1 MTERDGDDLQR
12 PAEQGANRGVVL
24 VVALVVTGLVT
35 FGAYLSSQVPSAAP
49 DLGEAGTILPVPLEI
64 PEFALVDE
72 QGERFDLSRLAGHW
86 SLLFF
91 GYTYC
96 PDVCPNTLQ
105 GLAGARRLSEE
116 RGQAG
121 APFPKVVFVSVD
133 PERDSVERMREYLA
147 FFDPTFDGAT
157 GSPSEIEPLTRAFG
171 VFHRKADEEA
181 ENGYLVEHSAY
192 VFLVGPDA
200 QLRAVLHEPHAP
212 EEFLETLEFVQSLKE
227 GSG

>member
-1 MTERDGDDLQR
+1 MTDPNEDDLQR
-12 PAEQGANRGVVL
+12 PAVEGSSRGIVL
-24 VVALVVTGLVT
+24 VVALLATGLVT

-49 DLGEAGTILPVPLEI
+49 ALGEAGTILPVPLEI

-72 QGERFDLSRLAGHW
+72 QGQRFDRSRLAGHW

-96 PDVCPNTLQ
+96 PDVCPATLQ

-116 RGQAG
+116 RDQAG
-121 APFPKVVFVSVD
+121 ASFPQVVFVSVD
-133 PERDSVERMREYLA
+133 PKRDSVERMREYLA
-147 FFDPTFDGAT
+147 FFDSSFGGAT
-157 GSPSEIEPLTRAFG
+157 GSPSEIDILARAFG
-171 VFHRKADEEA
+171 VFHRKAEGEA

-200 QLRAVLHEPHAP
+200 QLQAVLHEPHAP

-227 GSG
+227 GT